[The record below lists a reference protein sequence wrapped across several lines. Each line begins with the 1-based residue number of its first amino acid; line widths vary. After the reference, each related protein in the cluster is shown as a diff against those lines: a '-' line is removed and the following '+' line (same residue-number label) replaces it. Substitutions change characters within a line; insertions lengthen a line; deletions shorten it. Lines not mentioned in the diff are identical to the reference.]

1 MNINEAFPSAFINAA
16 ALNGKTH
23 TVQIKRFDPKVEMT
37 DGELKPAI
45 YFENR
50 SAGLIL
56 NKTNATV
63 LASIHGP
70 ETDQWVGRSID
81 LRVEK
86 VSFQG
91 QMMDGIRV
99 APATQTA
106 ATTPATPATPEPT
119 APAAP
124 AYDVEDDV
132 PF

>member
-45 YFENR
+45 YFENKP
-50 SAGLIL
+50 AGLIL

-63 LASIHGP
+63 MASLHGA
-70 ETDQWVGRSID
+70 ETDQWIGKLID
-81 LRVEK
+81 LRSEK
-86 VSFQG
+86 VNFQG
-91 QMMDGIRV
+91 QMMDGVRIGPASQG
-99 APATQTA
+99 APTQA
-106 ATTPATPATPEPT
+106 PPPAPT